1 LGPRLEAT
9 AEPAGLITGGAD
21 LQHGQ
26 RSTEV
31 DPAPAQPGQLAK
43 AQAGAEQGRQGGPP
57 KQRGP
62 GQQPPGLLRGEGPTL
77 GRTEDLL
84 RVNPALGRGTL
95 WTGLASIAPSSVAN
109 WKIRSARDRHWARV
123 AGPTLRSR
131 WACQRRTS
139 AGVILS
145 IGRSANQGRT
155 CSRSRLSALTS
166 EVGLGSSATQVSHHS
181 VAQALNDSRRRWRPR
196 QVPRR
201 ISSRFW
207 AARSRAS
214 SGVSTVLP
222 PWEPSS

>member
-1 LGPRLEAT
+1 
-9 AEPAGLITGGAD
+9 
-21 LQHGQ
+21 
-26 RSTEV
+26 
-31 DPAPAQPGQLAK
+31 
-43 AQAGAEQGRQGGPP
+43 QAGAEQGRQVVPP
-57 KQRGP
+57 EQREP

-77 GRTEDLL
+77 GRTEELL
-84 RVNPALGRGTL
+84 RGNPARGRGPL

-145 IGRSANQGRT
+145 IGRSANQGRR
-155 CSRSRLSALTS
+155 CSRSRLSAPAS
-166 EVGLGSSATQVSHHS
+166 EGGGGWGAPQVSHHS
-181 VAQALNDSRRRWRPR
+181 VAQALNDSRPRWRPR

-201 ISSRFW
+201 ISRRFW

-214 SGVSTVLP
+214 AGVSRVLP
-222 PWEPSS
+222 PG